1 MGTGRKIGGLVL
13 AVALAATPSAPAL
26 AEDMVIGTW
35 LPPTHPMNAEVLD
48 TWKRWIEEETGGRLN
63 VRIEYH
69 SGHPKELFDAVE
81 DGTYHAGW
89 TFHGYVPG
97 RFKLTK
103 IAELPLLNA
112 GPEAASVAH
121 WRVHNSHLA
130 GADEHAGLEVAAFF
144 THGPGQIMMREPIG
158 GIADMRGKKIRVGG
172 GIQGE
177 IAKRMGVAV
186 VPAPGSKVYEI
197 LSTGV
202 ADGVFMPVGEQ
213 KTLRLAEVARHVF
226 LLPEGMY
233 LGSFSIFLNPGF
245 MAGLSDEDRAGV
257 WAASGERLSAMAGRI
272 WDDNDRNGLAA
283 AREAGNRVVEAPDS
297 ERQAFRDL
305 ARGMD
310 EAWIE
315 EVSDRGVDAKAALE
329 EFRRIARSY

>member
-1 MGTGRKIGGLVL
+1 MNGINKLVGGIVL
-13 AVALAATPSAPAL
+13 AGALAVPAGSAV
-26 AEDMVIGTW
+26 AEEMVIGTW
-35 LPPTHPMNAEVLD
+35 LPPTHPMNTEVLA
-48 TWKRWIEEETGGRLN
+48 TWKKWIEEETGGNLS
-63 VRIEYH
+63 VKIEHH

-121 WRVHNSHLA
+121 WRVHRKYLA
-130 GADEHAGLEVAAFF
+130 QADEHAGLEVAAFF

-158 GIADMRGKKIRVGG
+158 GLGDMSGKKIRVGG

-213 KTLRLAEVARHVF
+213 KTLRLAEVAKHVF

-245 MAGLSDEDRAGV
+245 MAGLSKADRDGV
-257 WAASGERLSAMAGRI
+257 WAASGERLSAMAGRV
-272 WDDNDRNGLAA
+272 WDDNDKNGLDA
-283 AREAGNRVVEAPDS
+283 ARAAGNEVVEAPDS
-297 ERQAFRDL
+297 ERKAFRDL

-315 EVSDRGVDAKAALE
+315 EVADRGVDAKAALE